1 MLIIIY
7 SHSND
12 FLRRHEEAIIAEGH
26 YCLLSEST
34 DELIDLIQSHPA
46 DIVYLHTASS
56 NDKCKTLL
64 SRLTSL
70 EYSPLI
76 FSCIN
81 LNDEEVIDG
90 QEYTGLNG
98 LIMTCNEDPRAVI
111 SHLKTLQGVVQ
122 NSATNNHEQDSMPV
136 TPKVLANNKD
146 SLSWQISCYA
156 DIHTIR
162 DNDVLEKISRAIKN
176 FNIVTEHRRN
186 LMIILS
192 ELYNNAVDHG
202 LLRLPSELKQG
213 VEGFSRFYELRLNQ
227 LQKLKTGFIDIVIS
241 QSVVNDKVE
250 LSISIK
256 DSGKGFDY
264 DNLLKNEMTD
274 APYGRGL
281 IIVNK
286 LCKSLEYRGNGNELT
301 MIYEWPA

>member
-7 SHSND
+7 SHSD
-12 FLRRHEEAIIAEGH
+12 EFLRRHEEAIIAEGH
-26 YCLLSEST
+26 HCLLSRSVDVT
-34 DELIDLIQSHPA
+34 IELIQTHPVDA
-46 DIVYLHTASS
+46 VYLHTTSA
-56 NDKCKTLL
+56 NNECKTFL
-64 SRLTSL
+64 SRLTSIDD
-70 EYSPLI
+70 SPPV

-81 LNDEEVIDG
+81 LNDQGDIDG
-90 QEYTGLNG
+90 QEHTGLNG
-98 LIMTCNEDPRAVI
+98 MIMTCNEDPRPVI
-111 SHLKTLQGVVQ
+111 AHLERLQSTTQ
-122 NSATNNHEQDSMPV
+122 NSATNDQEEDSMPV
-136 TPKVLANNKD
+136 TQQGLNDNA

-162 DNDVLEKISRAIKN
+162 DNDVLEKISHSLKSFTIA
-176 FNIVTEHRRN
+176 TEHRRN

-213 VEGFSRFYELRLNQ
+213 AEGFSRFYELRLNQ
-227 LQKLKTGFIDIVIS
+227 LQKLKNGFIEIFIA
-241 QSVVNDKVE
+241 QSVMNEKAR

-264 DNLLKNEMTD
+264 ENLLNNEMMDT
-274 APYGRGL
+274 PYGRGL

-286 LCKSLEYRGNGNELT
+286 LCKSLEYRGNGNEVT
-301 MIYEWPA
+301 MIYEWPI